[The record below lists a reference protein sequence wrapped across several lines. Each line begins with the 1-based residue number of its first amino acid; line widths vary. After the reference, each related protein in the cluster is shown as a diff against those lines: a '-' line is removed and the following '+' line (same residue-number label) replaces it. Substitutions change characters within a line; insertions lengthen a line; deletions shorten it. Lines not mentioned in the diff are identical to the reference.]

1 VGGNSRNRQ
10 AVAVTEGRTLTR
22 RHLAIAVLACVA
34 LTAAVAGRLTA
45 CAGCEHE
52 IFGVPL
58 FAVGSVFYL
67 ALGLLALFGVNPVVI
82 GWVSLPGVAFQAGL
96 VRYLFLL
103 GAPCWTCIL
112 AAASLVVLALVS
124 LASGRLWRF
133 GPGAVAVLG
142 VLALPLWSGLLVVT
156 ERVAGLPEFAREAD
170 LRPMSEDSTLLV
182 VYDRPGCP
190 YCRAFERDYAPRLIR
205 DFGAGLFVRRVDA
218 KDRRGL
224 VRLPTFLIRNRDGS
238 LFLVRGLP
246 PYADLAA
253 MVSRRSRSTSRTCP

>member
-1 VGGNSRNRQ
+1 M
-10 AVAVTEGRTLTR
+10 TEEPDVHPAEAAPAAKAGLTR
-22 RHLAIAVLACVA
+22 RHVAIAILACVA
-34 LTAAVAGRLTA
+34 LSAAVAGRLMA

-52 IFGVPL
+52 ILGVPL
-58 FAVGSVFYL
+58 FAAGSVFYL

-82 GWVSLPGVAFQAGL
+82 GWISLPGVAFQAGL

-112 AAASLVVLALVS
+112 AAAALFVLSIVG
-124 LASGRLWRF
+124 LASTRWWRY
-133 GPGAVAVLG
+133 GPGTVAVAG

-156 ERVAGLPEFAREAD
+156 ERVVGLPEFAREAD
-170 LRPMSEDSTLLV
+170 LRPVQEGSTLMV

-205 DFGAGLFVRRVDA
+205 EFGTGLFVRRVSA
-218 KDRRGL
+218 KDRKGL
-224 VRLPTFLIRNRDGS
+224 VRLPSFLIRSKDGS

-253 MVSRRSRSTSRTCP
+253 LVGSPAKGN